1 MCNVIFYNKRIIITQ
16 HTVPTDIRSTP
27 GDEYRVTLICALKCN
42 QVRMLECNRMKMK
55 IGLVIHG
62 PEVIDSKEAEIVLQK
77 LSCLGEV
84 KAELGGAMGK
94 TAVLDAGLEHVID
107 ISRHLKPSA
116 CIESFFE
123 NSDLVCLLNR
133 GKTVETGKVFGAM
146 VTSHLK
152 EPEKKSLIQI
162 ESPDCAGGKLI
173 PLNKKAVSHLE
184 KISEIFGLPAETP
197 LPFQDSVCL
206 ETCPQTGKTRTIREI
221 SGVFPGENILVNGI
235 VIGKAFSSGVRI
247 VAENGFITAIEGG
260 EIKEHGLEKLHNYE
274 KMDPVDL
281 AGAWVKS
288 GEIRRNSSSLQAA
301 RKENTC
307 PRKSVSLSRPGR
319 GKVVLIDHAA
329 ENSYELASGA
339 ELAVTVG
346 DDTTAI
352 AGDILYRLGIPIIGI
367 TDGDCDN
374 VTCESKIFPG
384 SVVLRLIR
392 GSDDIVGK
400 RVKQELLRGQ
410 NSAVFENLFAFKE
423 DVLKLAELSIEDV
436 FEY

>member
-1 MCNVIFYNKRIIITQ
+1 MRNVIFYNNRIISTQ
-16 HTVPTDIRSTP
+16 NTVTADIRSTP
-27 GDEYRVTLICALKCN
+27 GDEYRVILICALKCN
-42 QVRMLECNRMKMK
+42 QVRMLEFNRMKMK

-62 PEVIDSKEAEIVLQK
+62 PEVIDSGEAEIVLQK
-77 LSCLGEV
+77 LSRLGKV

-94 TAVLDAGLEHVID
+94 TAVLDAGFENLID
-107 ISRHLKPSA
+107 ISRHMKPSA

-123 NSDLVCLLNR
+123 SSDLVCLLNR
-133 GKTVETGKVFGAM
+133 GKTIETGKVFGAI
-146 VTSHLK
+146 VASHLK
-152 EPEKKSLIQI
+152 EPEKKPLVQI
-162 ESPDCAGGKLI
+162 ESPNCPGGKLI
-173 PLNKKAVSHLE
+173 PLNKKAVFHLE
-184 KISEIFGLPAETP
+184 KLSEIFGLPAETP
-197 LPFQDSVCL
+197 LPVQDSVCL
-206 ETCPQTGKTRTIREI
+206 GTCPQTGKTLTTREI

-235 VIGKAFSSGVRI
+235 VIGKAISSGVRI
-247 VAENGFITAIEGG
+247 IAENGFITAIEGG

-288 GEIRRNSSSLQAA
+288 GEIRRSSSFLPDAG
-301 RKENTC
+301 KENAST
-307 PRKSVSLSRPGR
+307 RKSGPLSRPGT

-374 VTCESKIFPG
+374 VTCETKIFPG
-384 SVVLRLIR
+384 SVVLRLMQ